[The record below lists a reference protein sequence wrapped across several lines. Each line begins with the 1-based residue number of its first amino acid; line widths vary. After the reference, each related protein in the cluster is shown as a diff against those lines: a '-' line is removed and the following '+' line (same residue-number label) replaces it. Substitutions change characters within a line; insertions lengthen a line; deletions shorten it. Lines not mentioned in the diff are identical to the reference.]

1 MWMKKPKYFFD
12 QHSLEFKKVTTSV
25 SVKLAKAFGFLSAS
39 TVLAIGMTVLF
50 LTYNSSPKER
60 HLKREN
66 KQLLAAIKDAEK
78 RIAAHEEELAFLV
91 SRDEQLYRVV
101 FEAKPIPRSVR
112 EGGYGGVDK
121 YKSLEGYDNSAAVIE
136 LTKRL
141 DKLSKQLYIQSK
153 SYVELAKLAA
163 RKQDMLASIPA
174 IQPVSNKDLKRMA
187 SGYGYRIHPI
197 YKRRMMHSGMD
208 FSADRGTPIYA
219 TGNGKVT
226 TAGYT
231 TSGYGIHVV
240 LEHGYGYET
249 LYGHMSKLAVKRGE
263 TVKRGQLIGYV
274 GSTGRSTAP
283 HLHYEVVKNGK
294 KINPVNFFY
303 NDLSPE
309 EYDKV
314 REIAAQDNQSFD

>member
-12 QHSLEFKKVTTSV
+12 QHSLEFKKVTTSAWT
-25 SVKLAKAFGFLSAS
+25 KFAKAMGFLSAS
-39 TVLAIGMTVLF
+39 VVMGIILLFVFIYTVD
-50 LTYNSSPKER
+50 SPKEKE
-60 HLKREN
+60 LKREI
-66 KQLLAAIKDAEK
+66 KQYKAQITTINK
-78 RIAAHEEELAFLV
+78 RITEHEEELEFLAG
-91 SRDEQLYRVV
+91 RDEQLYRVV
-101 FEAKPIPRSVR
+101 FEAKPLPRSVR
-112 EGGYGGVDK
+112 NAGYGGVDK
-121 YKSLEGYDNSAAVIE
+121 YKTLEGYNNSAAIIE
-136 LTKRL
+136 LTKRI

-153 SYVELAKLAA
+153 SYDELAKLAA

-174 IQPVSNKDLKRMA
+174 IQPVSNKNLKRMA

-226 TAGYT
+226 TAGRNA
-231 TSGYGIHVV
+231 GYGICVIIN
-240 LEHGYGYET
+240 HGYGYES
-249 LYGHMSKLAVKRGE
+249 LYGHMSKIEVRYGA

-283 HLHYEVVKNGK
+283 HLHYEIIKNDK

>member
-12 QHSLEFKKVTTSV
+12 QHSLEFKKVTTSAWT
-25 SVKLAKAFGFLSAS
+25 KFAKAMGFLSAS
-39 TVLAIGMTVLF
+39 VVMGLVLLF
-50 LTYNSSPKER
+50 VFIYSVDSPKEKQ
-60 HLKREN
+60 LKREI
-66 KQLLAAIKDAEK
+66 KQYKSQITAINK
-78 RIAAHEEELAFLV
+78 RIAEHEEELEFLAG
-91 SRDEQLYRVV
+91 RDEQLYRVV

-112 EGGYGGVDK
+112 EAGYGGIDK
-121 YKSLEGYDNSAAVIE
+121 YKTLEGYDNSAVIIE
-136 LTKRL
+136 LTKRI

-153 SYVELAKLAA
+153 SYDELAKLAA

-219 TGNGKVT
+219 TGNGKIT
-226 TAGYT
+226 NAGRKG
-231 TSGYGIHVV
+231 GYGICVV
-240 LEHGYGYET
+240 INHGYGYES
-249 LYGHMSKLAVKRGE
+249 LYGHMSKLEVRYGA

-283 HLHYEVVKNGK
+283 HLHYEIIKNGK